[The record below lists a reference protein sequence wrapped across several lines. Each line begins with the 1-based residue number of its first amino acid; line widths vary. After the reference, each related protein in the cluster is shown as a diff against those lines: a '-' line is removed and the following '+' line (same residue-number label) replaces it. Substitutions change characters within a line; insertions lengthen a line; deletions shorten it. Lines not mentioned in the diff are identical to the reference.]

1 METRKSPLESNPL
14 SALVNCSQLLTL
26 AGPHR
31 PRAGAELRELGIIRD
46 GAMLTRGGK
55 IEAVGS
61 RQEIE
66 SRLPKNAQVI
76 DAEGRVVTPGFVD
89 AHTHL
94 VFAANRAD
102 EFEMRCAGITYQE
115 IAKQGGGIRSTVLR
129 TRAATESAL
138 LAVAQKHASWFLRG
152 GTTTIEAKSGY
163 GLSGEA
169 EMKILRVVRQT
180 EQTTPLRCVPTFL
193 GAHEVPD
200 EFIGRT
206 NDYVDLVIE
215 EMLPLV
221 VVEKLARFCDVFCE
235 PHIFDLRSAERILE
249 EARRLGLGLRI
260 HADQFSCSGGAM
272 LAAALGA
279 RTADHLEH
287 TDTASI
293 AALAAAKVQPILLPG
308 SVYSIGSKHYPPAR
322 AMIDAGLAVV
332 LATDFNPGSSPI
344 ASMPVVL
351 SLACTQMKMVPA
363 ETITAATINAAWS
376 LGLSKEVGSLEAGKS
391 ADFVVH
397 EAGDYREI
405 PYFLGTQRPAM
416 VFAHGRR
423 VV

>member
-1 METRKSPLESNPL
+1 MTIKKFSPTGGSPI
-14 SALVNCSQLLTL
+14 ALVNCSQLLTL
-26 AGPHR
+26 AGPDR
-31 PRAGAELRELGIIRD
+31 PRTGAEMRELTILRD
-46 GAMLTRGGK
+46 GAMLIRDGE

-61 RQEIE
+61 RSEIE
-66 SRLPKNAQVI
+66 ARLPKDAQII

-94 VFAANRAD
+94 VFAGNRAD
-102 EFEMRCAGITYQE
+102 EYELRCTGVTYQE
-115 IAKQGGGIRSTVLR
+115 IAKQGGGIRSTVRR
-129 TRAATESAL
+129 TRAASEDDL

-163 GLSGEA
+163 GLTVET

-180 EQTTPLRCVPTFL
+180 GEATPLRCVPTFL
-193 GAHEVPD
+193 GAHEVPE
-200 EFIGRT
+200 EFLGRT
-206 NDYVDLVIE
+206 PAYVELVIE
-215 EMLPLV
+215 QMLPLV
-221 VVEKLARFCDVFCE
+221 AQEKLASFCDVFCE
-235 PHIFDLRSAERILE
+235 PHIFDRASAGRILE
-249 EARRLGLGLRI
+249 AARRLGLGLRI
-260 HADQFSCSGGAM
+260 HADQFSCSGGAL
-272 LAAALGA
+272 LAAELGA
-279 RTADHLEH
+279 ATADHLEH
-287 TDTASI
+287 TDAASI
-293 AALAAAKVQPILLPG
+293 AALAAAHVQPVLLPG

-351 SLACTQMKMVPA
+351 SLACTQMKMTPA
-363 ETITAATINAAWS
+363 ETILAATINAAWS
-376 LGLSKEVGSLEAGKS
+376 LNLGRAVGSLEPGKS

-397 EAGDYREI
+397 EANDYREI

-416 VFAHGRR
+416 VFAQGER